1 MDFSHVDLW
10 ENAHRKQSKMIVN
23 YCELIEIN
31 LAYYWISVQKSKGR
45 AFTRGCTLLKSTIL
59 VRNSF

>member
-1 MDFSHVDLW
+1 
-10 ENAHRKQSKMIVN
+10 MIVN
-23 YCELIEIN
+23 YCELIEIK
-31 LAYYWISVQKSKGR
+31 LAYYWISVQKSKGW